1 MIKINILNPLQF
13 IVKPFI
19 FVEVMETEEKER
31 IRREKLGEYFFNLSN
46 TVCGSAVIGA
56 LALLL
61 SEQDKVIIY
70 GIFALL
76 IAGLFGVVFLALL
89 GNEYLKK

>member
-1 MIKINILNPLQF
+1 MQF

-31 IRREKLGEYFFNLSN
+31 IRREKLGEYFLNLSN
-46 TVCGSAVIGA
+46 TVLGSTVLGA

-61 SEQDKVIIY
+61 VEQEKASVNNV
-70 GIFALL
+70 FVLL
-76 IAGLFGVVFLALL
+76 IAGLVGVVFLALL

>member
-1 MIKINILNPLQF
+1 MQLIS
-13 IVKPFI
+13 KPFI
-19 FVEVMETEEKER
+19 FVNDMDLEEKER

-61 SEQDKVIIY
+61 SEQERVIIY
-70 GIFALL
+70 GVFALL

>member
-1 MIKINILNPLQF
+1 M
-13 IVKPFI
+13 
-19 FVEVMETEEKER
+19 EVMDTEEKER
-31 IRREKLGEYFFNLSN
+31 VRREKLGEYFFNLSN

-61 SEQDKVIIY
+61 SEQERVIIY
-70 GIFALL
+70 GVFALL

-89 GNEYLKK
+89 GNEYFKK